1 MTEVMA
7 ATGLPPGREILRV
20 AGPRIARDVLCPLAA
35 FYLGYKL
42 IGLGAGI
49 AFATVV
55 GLSVAALARRREGRP
70 GLIAAIAVIF
80 ILARGIAGLV
90 GGSATAY
97 LAGDVVM
104 DTLLASA
111 FLGSL
116 RFAKEP
122 LAAAFAEEIFPVPD
136 DAREHEGFMEVF
148 RRLTV
153 IWGVFFVVR
162 GCIRLAVLLSG
173 TVDVYVAVSAG
184 SELFLLALMG
194 WSARY
199 SIRAYRENFETVPAG
214 AL

>member
-55 GLSVAALARRREGRP
+55 GLTVATLARREGRP
-70 GLIAAIAVIF
+70 GLIAAIAIIF
-80 ILARGIAGLV
+80 IVGRGIAGLV
-90 GGSATAY
+90 GGTATAY

-116 RFAKEP
+116 AIGKP

-136 DAREHEGFMEVF
+136 DAREHEGFMDVF
-148 RRLTV
+148 RLLTIV
-153 IWGVFFVVR
+153 WGVFFVVR
-162 GCIRLAVLLSG
+162 GCVRLVVLITG
-173 TVDVYVAVSAG
+173 TVDIYVAVSAA
-184 SELFLLALMG
+184 SELCLLALLA
-194 WSARY
+194 WSARF
-199 SIRAYRENFETVPAG
+199 SIRAYREAFEPA
-214 AL
+214 AVEPV